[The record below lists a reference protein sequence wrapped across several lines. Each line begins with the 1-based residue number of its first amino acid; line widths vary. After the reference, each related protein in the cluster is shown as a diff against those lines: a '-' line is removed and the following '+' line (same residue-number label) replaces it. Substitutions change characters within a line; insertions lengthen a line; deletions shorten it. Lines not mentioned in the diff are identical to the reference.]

1 MAFPLPEPF
10 NQKVNAQARTV
21 FFGSQK
27 PVLPDPGGRLP
38 VALVFPGQKRAAL
51 SALGWQ
57 TVYRLAYK
65 SPWLRVERFF
75 LSPGKDVPRS
85 QDSSSPL
92 DAFPLAAF
100 SLGFELDG
108 AAMANALANSGIPLL
123 AATRP
128 AYPLLLGGGPLAFLN
143 PAPLSPILDAWFV
156 GEAERGLIPCLE
168 EAARL
173 ILKGAD
179 KDAALAMMAARP
191 GFYVPGQS
199 SLPVKRM
206 VAVMD
211 TPGGHNPADPAES
224 ACQSMGQGA
233 DQSSVRIL
241 GDPAF
246 SSFVSHDAEFRDTLL
261 LEVNRGCPYS
271 CRFCAAGFVYRPPR
285 QARMEDLQDI
295 VHKTGPK
302 KVGLVG
308 TALTDWHDLPA
319 FLHWLDTEK
328 VKFTLSSVRADGITP
343 ELLDILRNAGLRTLT
358 LALEAPS
365 ARLRA
370 KANKN
375 LDETRFLR
383 AIELAAAR
391 GVNHLKVYLIVGWPG
406 ETDDDYREFER
417 FASEIRQAGKVGQGK
432 KGVGHLT
439 FGVNPLVPKPWTP
452 MQWAPMSTQQ
462 ALEERLAQL
471 AALVKPLRGV
481 RIEGEGPFWARTQGL
496 LARGGEDLAALHVLA
511 AEHGWRQAIKEWPG
525 DVGSVLDRERAKD
538 EPFPWECIDI
548 GVSRDI
554 LRREWERYTSGK
566 RTPKC
571 PDAGC
576 NACGACGVCG
586 AWPPR
591 LSKGKISS
599 PGGQLP

>member
-1 MAFPLPEPF
+1 M
-10 NQKVNAQARTV
+10 
-21 FFGSQK
+21 
-27 PVLPDPGGRLP
+27 
-38 VALVFPGQKRAAL
+38 ALVFPGQKRAAL

-57 TVYRLAYK
+57 TVYRLAWK
-65 SPWLRVERFF
+65 SPLLRVERFF

-108 AAMANALANSGIPLL
+108 QVMARALANSGIPPL

-156 GEAERGLIPCLE
+156 GEAEKGFVSCLE

-173 ILKGAD
+173 VLKGAD
-179 KDAALAMMAARP
+179 KDAVLEMMAARP
-191 GFYVPGQS
+191 GFYVPGRS
-199 SLPVKRM
+199 LLPVKRM
-206 VAVMD
+206 VAGADVPD
-211 TPGGHNPADPAES
+211 GRAPAVS
-224 ACQSMGQGA
+224 ARQGMGQSA
-233 DQSSVRIL
+233 DQSGVRIL
-241 GDPAF
+241 GDSACQIVNTASVRVLADPAF

-285 QARMEDLQDI
+285 QARMEDLQAI
-295 VHKTGPK
+295 VRETGPK

-308 TALTDWHDLPA
+308 TALTDWRDLPA
-319 FLHWLDTEK
+319 FLQWLGQEK

-383 AIELAAAR
+383 AVELAAAR
-391 GVNHLKVYLIVGWPG
+391 GVNHLKIYLIVGWPG
-406 ETDDDYREFER
+406 ETDDDYQEFSR
-417 FASEIRQAGKVGQGK
+417 FASEILKAGKVGQGK
-432 KGVGHLT
+432 KGIGHLT

-452 MQWAPMSTQQ
+452 MQWAPMSAEH

-481 RIEGEGPFWARTQGL
+481 RIEGESPFWARTQGL
-496 LARGGEDLAALHVLA
+496 LARGGEDLASLHVLA
-511 AEHGWRQAIKEWPG
+511 AEHGWRQAMKEWPG
-525 DVGSVLDRERAKD
+525 DASAVLDRKRAKD
-538 EPFPWECIDI
+538 EAFPWECIDI

-571 PDAGC
+571 PDSGC
-576 NACGACGVCG
+576 DACGACGV
-586 AWPPR
+586 
-591 LSKGKISS
+591 
-599 PGGQLP
+599 